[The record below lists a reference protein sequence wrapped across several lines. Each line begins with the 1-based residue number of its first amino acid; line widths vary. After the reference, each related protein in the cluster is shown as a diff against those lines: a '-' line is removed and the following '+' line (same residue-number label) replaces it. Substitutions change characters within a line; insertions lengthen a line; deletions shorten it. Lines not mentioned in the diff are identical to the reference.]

1 MENGKKKFSGQIEKS
16 ARGLLKAREEK
27 SGFWHYASVFGI
39 GGWLFAIPV
48 VAGAYLGRYLDG
60 KIAGG
65 RSWTLTFIILGIAA
79 GIYNLWHF
87 LIGKGNEK

>member
-1 MENGKKKFSGQIEKS
+1 MVNEKKKFSSQIGNS
-16 ARGLLKAREEK
+16 ARSLLNAREEK
-27 SGFWHYASVFGI
+27 GGFWHYASVFGI

-65 RSWTLTFIILGIAA
+65 RSWTLTFIILGAAA
-79 GIYNLWHF
+79 GVFNLWRF
-87 LIGKGNEK
+87 LIGKEDRK